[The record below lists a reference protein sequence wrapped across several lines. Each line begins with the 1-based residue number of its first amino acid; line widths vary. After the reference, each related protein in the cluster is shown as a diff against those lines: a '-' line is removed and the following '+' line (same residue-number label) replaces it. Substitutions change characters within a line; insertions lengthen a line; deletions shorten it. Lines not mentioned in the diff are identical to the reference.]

1 MFSRKSSKDA
11 DKTAKKGMGRMSGS
25 LIGVDISNSAVKMV
39 QLSQKGKGF
48 HVDGYSIVTLPKD
61 TIVDGR
67 VGNIDVLSQHI
78 QQAWQKQ
85 GGGTKSVVAALP
97 NNMVTFKTF
106 AHPASE
112 SKDLET
118 AAEFEASQVISLDE
132 VNLDFQVLGTS
143 VGSPDELDVL
153 LCAARKEAV
162 DEWVDVFADASLNPV
177 LLDVEAFATVNAA
190 EFILNQTPGGGIN
203 KTIAIFDI
211 GATKMHCHVVR
222 NGRLLYYKDQATGG
236 YQLSRDIQRRY
247 NMSFE
252 EAEQAKVGNN
262 LPAGYEIDVRKPFV
276 DGLVQEIHRV
286 LQFFYT
292 TVSVAQYQQIDLI
305 LLAGGTGAI
314 PSLEEAVQAKTQINT
329 MVANPF
335 ANLSN
340 NNSISLKQLV
350 QDAPSLLIAFGL
362 ALRRFA

>member
-1 MFSRKSSKDA
+1 MFSRISSNYA
-11 DKTAKKGMGRMSGS
+11 DIIAKKEVGRARSP

-39 QLSQKGKGF
+39 QLSQKGKGY
-48 HVDGYSIVTLPKD
+48 HIDGYAIIPLPKD
-61 TIVDGR
+61 AVLDGR
-67 VGNIDVLSQHI
+67 VNNIDVLSQQI

-85 GGGTKSVVAALP
+85 GAGTRSIAAALS
-97 NNMVTFKTF
+97 NNLVTFKTF
-106 AHPASE
+106 MHPASE
-112 SKDLET
+112 SKDLEA
-118 AAEFEASQVISLDE
+118 AAEFEASQVIALDE

-143 VGSPDELDVL
+143 ASEPDQLEVL

-162 DEWVDVFADASLNPV
+162 DEWVDVFTEAGLIPV
-177 LLDVEAFATVNAA
+177 LIDAEAFATVNAI
-190 EFILNQTPGGGIN
+190 EFIINQMPDGGVNQT
-203 KTIAIFDI
+203 IAVFDI
-211 GATKMHCHVVR
+211 GSTKMQCHIVR

-252 EAEQAKVGNN
+252 EAEQSKMSGS

-292 TVSVAQYQQIDLI
+292 TVSVAQYQQIDMI
-305 LLAGGTGAI
+305 LLAGGTGAL
-314 PSLEEAVQAKTQINT
+314 PSLEESVQAKTQINT
-329 MVANPF
+329 MIVNPF
-335 ANLSN
+335 ATLSN
-340 NNSISLKQLV
+340 NSSISLKQLV